1 MNTKNKQT
9 LENAYQNIINES
21 INTLSPI
28 LKEVAEAYD
37 FEIKYDEELE
47 RWVIMDKEKQQ
58 DYGFYWDSSYDKE
71 NFFDELKK
79 FFIDQGSNNRW

>member
-21 INTLSPI
+21 VNTLSPT

-47 RWVIMDKEKQQ
+47 KWIIMDKGKQQ
-58 DYGFYWDSSYDKE
+58 EYGFFWDSSYDKE